1 MSLLTVIKSNLP
13 VTETSVY
20 TGIIPTDSPNK
31 TLGLF
36 LTGSYGEIVT
46 SSGKPVTIRK
56 STFQIIVRDS
66 SYSSGI
72 TRAEAL
78 FTLFSHHGIDD
89 SGLNYYITSKSDI
102 ISLGKD
108 AVNNSEFSLNFDV
121 RIS

>member
-1 MSLLTVIKSNLP
+1 MSLLTVIKANLP

-20 TGIIPTDSPNK
+20 TGIIPTDSPNV

-36 LTGSYGEIVT
+36 LTGSYGDIVT
-46 SSGKPVTIRK
+46 SSGKPVAIRK

-66 SYSSGI
+66 SYSNGI
-72 TRAEAL
+72 ARCEAI
-78 FTLFSHHGIDD
+78 FALFSHQGIDS

-108 AVNNSEFSLNFDV
+108 AINNSEFSMNFDV